1 MWKQKENLIKFD
13 ISSEYKEDFF
23 SQWAESLKNS
33 WEGNYFECILFIISI
48 KQPHFLKILTLVLFQ
63 SEKYYSSVNNSNE
76 VSMFRKQKVK
86 SEKQY

>member
-33 WEGNYFECILFIISI
+33 WEGNYFKCILFIISI
-48 KQPHFLKILTLVLFQ
+48 KQPHVLKILTLVLFQ